1 MMPTTA
7 PCSEQV
13 YTAVIGANVKHNYKS
28 DRSYGHENTLRTML
42 DALGVNVY
50 LGASREAKPMLDFFR
65 RLSQPQPVEKP

>member
-7 PCSEQV
+7 PCSQV

-28 DRSYGHENTLRTML
+28 DQSYRHENTLRTML

-50 LGASREAKPMLDFFR
+50 PGASREAKPMLDFFR
-65 RLSQPQPVEKP
+65 